1 MKANGLVGFDENRR
15 FGCLSFNF
23 DVRHEVAVA
32 HHLDMIPAAL
42 DRQSVEI
49 IGIDRRHLVRA
60 EAD

>member
-49 IGIDRRHLVRA
+49 IGIDR
-60 EAD
+60 